1 MVKYCFLYCMKKKRY
16 TGDMGDIETNHL
28 TPVRPS
34 VNVRGIRIL
43 AIKMSVFMTTEKV
56 SASFEETLSELEA
69 IVNEMENGDLPLN
82 KALEKFERGIAL
94 SRQGQQSFENAEQK
108 VKILL
113 SEQGEDTLHTLPE
126 SEQP

>member
-1 MVKYCFLYCMKKKRY
+1 MTK
-16 TGDMGDIETNHL
+16 ETES
-28 TPVRPS
+28 P
-34 VNVRGIRIL
+34 
-43 AIKMSVFMTTEKV
+43 
-56 SASFEETLSELEA
+56 SFEETLSELET

-94 SRQGQQSFENAEQK
+94 SRQGQQSLEHAEQK

-113 SEQGEDTLHTLPE
+113 SNQGEETLQTLPE

>member
-1 MVKYCFLYCMKKKRY
+1 
-16 TGDMGDIETNHL
+16 
-28 TPVRPS
+28 
-34 VNVRGIRIL
+34 
-43 AIKMSVFMTTEKV
+43 
-56 SASFEETLSELEA
+56 
-69 IVNEMENGDLPLN
+69 MENGDLPLN

-94 SRQGQQSFENAEQK
+94 SRQGQQSLENAEQK

>member
-1 MVKYCFLYCMKKKRY
+1 
-16 TGDMGDIETNHL
+16 MGDIRTNHL
-28 TPVRPS
+28 TLVQPS

-43 AIKMSVFMTTEKV
+43 ATILSVFRKA

-69 IVNEMENGDLPLN
+69 IVNEMESGDLPLN

-94 SRQGQQSFENAEQK
+94 SRQGQQSLENAEQK

-113 SEQGEDTLHTLPE
+113 SEQGEETLHPLPE

>member
-1 MVKYCFLYCMKKKRY
+1 MKKKLCY
-16 TGDMGDIETNHL
+16 CDMGDIRTNHL
-28 TPVRPS
+28 TLVQPS

-43 AIKMSVFMTTEKV
+43 ATILSVFMTTGKA

-69 IVNEMENGDLPLN
+69 IVNEMESGDLPLN

-94 SRQGQQSFENAEQK
+94 SRQGQQSLENAEQK

-113 SEQGEDTLHTLPE
+113 SEQGEETLHPLPE
-126 SEQP
+126 SEQL

>member
-1 MVKYCFLYCMKKKRY
+1 MTK
-16 TGDMGDIETNHL
+16 ETEI
-28 TPVRPS
+28 P
-34 VNVRGIRIL
+34 
-43 AIKMSVFMTTEKV
+43 
-56 SASFEETLSELEA
+56 SFEETLSELET

-94 SRQGQQSFENAEQK
+94 SRQGQKSLEHAEQK

-113 SEQGEDTLHTLPE
+113 SNQGEETLQTLPE

>member
-1 MVKYCFLYCMKKKRY
+1 MTK
-16 TGDMGDIETNHL
+16 ETES
-28 TPVRPS
+28 P
-34 VNVRGIRIL
+34 
-43 AIKMSVFMTTEKV
+43 
-56 SASFEETLSELEA
+56 SFEETLSELET

-94 SRQGQQSFENAEQK
+94 SRQGQQSLESAEQK

-113 SEQGEDTLHTLPE
+113 SNQGEETLQTLPE

>member
-1 MVKYCFLYCMKKKRY
+1 M
-16 TGDMGDIETNHL
+16 TN
-28 TPVRPS
+28 
-34 VNVRGIRIL
+34 
-43 AIKMSVFMTTEKV
+43 EKD
-56 SASFEETLSELEA
+56 APSFEETLSELES

-94 SRQGQQSFENAEQK
+94 SRQGQQSLESAEQK

-113 SEQGEDTLHTLPE
+113 SEHGNDTLKTLPE

>member
-1 MVKYCFLYCMKKKRY
+1 MKKKRY
-16 TGDMGDIETNHL
+16 DDVISDIQTNHL
-28 TPVRPS
+28 TLVQPS
-34 VNVRGIRIL
+34 VNVRGMRIL
-43 AIKMSVFMTTEKV
+43 AFILSVFMTTEKA

-94 SRQGQQSFENAEQK
+94 SRQGQQSLENAEQK

-113 SEQGEDTLHTLPE
+113 NEQGEETLQSLPE

>member
-1 MVKYCFLYCMKKKRY
+1 
-16 TGDMGDIETNHL
+16 
-28 TPVRPS
+28 
-34 VNVRGIRIL
+34 
-43 AIKMSVFMTTEKV
+43 MTKENE
-56 SASFEETLSELEA
+56 SPSFEETLSELET

-94 SRQGQQSFENAEQK
+94 SRQGQQSLEHAEQK

-113 SEQGEDTLHTLPE
+113 SSQGEESLQTLPE

>member
-1 MVKYCFLYCMKKKRY
+1 MTK
-16 TGDMGDIETNHL
+16 ETES
-28 TPVRPS
+28 P
-34 VNVRGIRIL
+34 
-43 AIKMSVFMTTEKV
+43 
-56 SASFEETLSELEA
+56 SFEEMLSELET

-94 SRQGQQSFENAEQK
+94 SRQGQQSLENAEQK

-113 SEQGEDTLHTLPE
+113 SNQGEETLQTLPE

>member
-1 MVKYCFLYCMKKKRY
+1 MKKKLCHS
-16 TGDMGDIETNHL
+16 DIGDIQTNHL
-28 TPVRPS
+28 TLVRPS

-43 AIKMSVFMTTEKV
+43 ATILSVFMTKEKA

-94 SRQGQQSFENAEQK
+94 SRRGQQSLEDAEQK

-113 SEQGEDTLHTLPE
+113 SEQGEETLQTLPE
-126 SEQP
+126 NEQP

>member
-1 MVKYCFLYCMKKKRY
+1 MTLVQ
-16 TGDMGDIETNHL
+16 
-28 TPVRPS
+28 PS

-43 AIKMSVFMTTEKV
+43 ATILSVFMTTEKA

-69 IVNEMENGDLPLN
+69 IVNEMESGDLPLN
-82 KALEKFERGIAL
+82 KALEKFERGIVL
-94 SRQGQQSFENAEQK
+94 SRQGQQSLENAEQK

-113 SEQGEDTLHTLPE
+113 SEQGEETLHPLPE